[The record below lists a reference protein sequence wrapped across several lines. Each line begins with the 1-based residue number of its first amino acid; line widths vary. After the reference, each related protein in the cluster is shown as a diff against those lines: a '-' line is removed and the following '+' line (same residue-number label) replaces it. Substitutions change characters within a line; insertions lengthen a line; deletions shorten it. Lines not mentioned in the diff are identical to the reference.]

1 MKKGFTLVELLGVIV
16 ILAVISM
23 IAVPLID
30 RSINEGD
37 EDLYNTQMN
46 QILKAAKNYYAE
58 NLEKLNSVDSSCE
71 ITDSSLCGEEEGPA
85 CCVNLNKLISDG
97 YLPTEVNN
105 PKTGKPFSNT
115 LTYVTVTRV
124 ASDEDKEHFE
134 YTVNTEDAVIHAGED
149 VS

>member
-58 NLEKLNSVDSSCE
+58 NLEKLNSVGGGCD
-71 ITDSSLCGEEEGPA
+71 EECISD
-85 CCVNLNKLISDG
+85 CCVTLETLQEDG
-97 YLPTEVNN
+97 YLPTEVDN
-105 PKTGKPFSNT
+105 PKTGETFKPNEIVV
-115 LTYVTVTRV
+115 LVT
-124 ASDEDKEHFE
+124 KNGQHFE
-134 YTVNTEDAVIHAGED
+134 YKVVDKSEENGSEN
-149 VS
+149 

>member
-30 RSINEGD
+30 RSINESD

-58 NLEKLNSVDSSCE
+58 NLEKLNSV
-71 ITDSSLCGEEEGPA
+71 GETCNDECNSD
-85 CCVNLNKLISDG
+85 CCVTLGALQKGG
-97 YLPTEVNN
+97 YLPTEVDN
-105 PKTGKPFSNT
+105 PKTGETFKPNEIVV
-115 LTYVTVTRV
+115 LVT
-124 ASDEDKEHFE
+124 KIGQHFE
-134 YTVNTEDAVIHAGED
+134 YKVVDKSEENGSEN
-149 VS
+149 